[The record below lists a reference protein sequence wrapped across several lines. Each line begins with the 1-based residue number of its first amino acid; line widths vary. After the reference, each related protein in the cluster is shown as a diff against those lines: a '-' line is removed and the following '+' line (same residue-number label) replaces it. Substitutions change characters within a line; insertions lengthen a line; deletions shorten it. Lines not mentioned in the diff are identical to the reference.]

1 MKRGNEMSVKKL
13 VLSMSGTFVLGI
25 IVGGALLYNNSV
37 YNSVKDALNG
47 NATQNSVGSVNGLG
61 GMTQV
66 NIQDMDLETAMMA
79 VQSSRASMLDEQL
92 KDQIAAVQARNETIS
107 QLNQLLGVINEELGK
122 FPSGAEVGSAVQLAD
137 DKGAMFTAMGMS
149 IPQTKG
155 ELENLLGQIKSKI
168 DSASNSQQMDMLR
181 LQSLSNKRNEAFD
194 VMTNFVKKMQDS
206 RSSIIGNMR

>member
-1 MKRGNEMSVKKL
+1 MSVKKL

-47 NATQNSVGSVNGLG
+47 NATQNSVGSVDMS

-66 NIQDMDLETAMMA
+66 NIQGMDLETAMMA
-79 VQSSRASMLDEQL
+79 VQNNRASMLEDQL
-92 KDQIAAVQARNETIS
+92 KDQIASVQAKNETIS
-107 QLNQLLGVINEELGK
+107 KLNQLLGVINEELAK
-122 FPSGAEVGSAVQLAD
+122 FPSGAEANAAVKLAD
-137 DKGAMFTAMGMS
+137 DKGAMFTAMSMA

-155 ELENLLGQIKSKI
+155 QLENLLGQIKSQI

-181 LQSLSNKRNEAFD
+181 LQSLTNKRNEAFD
-194 VMTNFVKKMQDS
+194 TMTNFIKKMQDS
-206 RSSIIGNMR
+206 RSSVIGNMR

>member
-1 MKRGNEMSVKKL
+1 MSVKKL
-13 VLSMSGTFVLGI
+13 VLSMSGTFLLGI

-47 NATQNSVGSVNGLG
+47 NATQNSVGSVNLE

-66 NIQDMDLETAMMA
+66 NIQGMDLETAMMA
-79 VQSSRASMLDEQL
+79 VQENRTNMLESQL
-92 KDQIAAVQARNETIS
+92 KDQITAVQAQNETIAK
-107 QLNQLLGVINEELGK
+107 LNQLLGVINEELGK
-122 FPSGAEVGSAVQLAD
+122 LPSGAEAGSAVELVD
-137 DKGAMFTAMGMS
+137 DKGAMFTAMGMA

-155 ELENLLGQIKSKI
+155 ELEKLLGQIKSQI

-181 LQSLSNKRNEAFD
+181 LQSLTNKRNEAFD
-194 VMTNFVKKMQDS
+194 VMTNFIKKMQDS